1 MAERITKAPIVLLN
15 LNLNNIYEGVGVG
28 VSR

>member
-1 MAERITKAPIVLLN
+1 MAERITKASIVLLN

>member
-1 MAERITKAPIVLLN
+1 MAERITKASIALLN